1 MALVSAIISPVTH
14 ITLGLAFTVIL
25 LMCFYY
31 NIVTFEI
38 WWCFQVEDWGI
49 TYFGILKKMKTS
61 VIVSLLSGRDRER
74 EINSM
79 LQTMRV
85 SVRATTVV
93 NLWTFSSFKCSRDFL
108 IITLKLRGN
117 WNISFSSC
125 NIFILKKIR
134 TVQKCLQRNM
144 KLFHKQ
150 PTLLCVK
157 MEQSSS
163 HKYRIAQRNILV
175 FIGQ

>member
-1 MALVSAIISPVTH
+1 MPLVSAIIS
-14 ITLGLAFTVIL
+14 LGLAFMAIL
-25 LMCFYY
+25 LMHFYY

-49 TYFGILKKMKTS
+49 TYFGVLKKMKTS
-61 VIVSLLSGRDRER
+61 VVVSLLSSRERER

-79 LQTMRV
+79 LQKMRV
-85 SVRATTVV
+85 SARATTVV
-93 NLWTFSSFKCSRDFL
+93 NLWTFSSFKCSRDFP

-117 WNISFSSC
+117 WNVSFSSF
-125 NIFILKKIR
+125 NIFILKKKIR

-175 FIGQ
+175 FIDQ